1 MLSEKILEAQR
12 GNQNCMLDLIR
23 SFEHLMRKYAY
34 QLHYEDAFSD
44 LVISFIEVI
53 YIIKIEDFA
62 KKGDGALVNYI
73 TESIKHTFFKLSKRA
88 NIISSKEQC
97 ISDLTESQQFYM
109 ENAPAPEESHLS
121 QFKLM
126 LSGSHLTKTEEDVI
140 IRFFFWGDSIGEIA
154 KRMKIS
160 RQSVNQTKNRAI
172 KKLKKTYIQKRDEI
186 SLA

>member
-1 MLSEKILEAQR
+1 
-12 GNQNCMLDLIR
+12 
-23 SFEHLMRKYAY
+23 
-34 QLHYEDAFSD
+34 
-44 LVISFIEVI
+44 
-53 YIIKIEDFA
+53 
-62 KKGDGALVNYI
+62 
-73 TESIKHTFFKLSKRA
+73 
-88 NIISSKEQC
+88 
-97 ISDLTESQQFYM
+97 M

-172 KKLKKTYIQKRDEI
+172 KKLKKTYIQRRDEI